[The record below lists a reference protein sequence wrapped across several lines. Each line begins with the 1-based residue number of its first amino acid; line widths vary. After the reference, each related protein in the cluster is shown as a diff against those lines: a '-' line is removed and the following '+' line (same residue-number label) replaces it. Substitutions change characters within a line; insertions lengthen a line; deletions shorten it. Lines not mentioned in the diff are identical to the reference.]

1 MKIKLFLLI
10 FLILIIKIQLYS
22 QNYNNNNTKV
32 DTLKIKNISKKL
44 KESYILPSEVY
55 EVYGTYEKVQ
65 FFEVF
70 PDSFELFEQI
80 YGYRPPIDTLNTLY
94 YENTLYFESYNHL
107 KLFCELRNVINKED
121 YYKKI
126 IKLGIG
132 GYWDADAI
140 NYLQHCIYKCI
151 NENLPL
157 TIKTLKSFTD
167 DEIESF
173 WYFIYDGPLR
183 TKNLPVNI
191 EDIKIID
198 EHIADLAKKALEK
211 AKKNNDN
218 CGY

>member
-1 MKIKLFLLI
+1 MKSLKI
-10 FLILIIKIQLYS
+10 FLIILNIFMCNSIYS
-22 QNYNNNNTKV
+22 QDFNNTNKKV

-44 KESYILPSEVY
+44 RESYILPSEVY
-55 EVYGTYEKVQ
+55 EVYGIYEKKQ
-65 FFEVF
+65 FFEGF

-80 YGYRPPIDTLNTLY
+80 YGYRPPIDTLY
-94 YENTLYFESYNHL
+94 TLYFESYNHL
-107 KLFCELRNVINKED
+107 NLFCELRNVINKED

-140 NYLQHCIYKCI
+140 NYLQHCIDICI

-173 WYFIYDGPLR
+173 WYFIFDGPLR
-183 TKNLPVNI
+183 TKRLPVDI

-198 EHIADLAKKALEK
+198 EHIADLAKRALEK
-211 AKKNNDN
+211 AKKNDEN